1 MSISSRIR
9 TELDE
14 DIKINRGRYSPN
26 EIFKKYVTIEEI
38 KKHPEITPA
47 IRGDKKLKLDILS
60 HQKPRIISIKGIQN
74 QNKVKFASR
83 LNSFNKIFFDYYK
96 NNLKSKDEINTLS
109 QENKNFA
116 KKYKNSNSNKDIF
129 HDIKSEY
136 EKRNYYVSSLE
147 EKKNIFN
154 GNILLSNKEELKN
167 YILYDLGTPT
177 SNVKALSF
185 LHKINKNL
193 GDKTS
198 EKELKKI
205 NNNLDMIILG
215 KDKIGED
222 QNNEIQKTQNDINNV
237 KETINSMDEINNFLD
252 LDNKKYLE
260 MIKND
265 SSRGSSAK
273 ISTRVNSALN
283 CFENVKYQYN
293 INPPNKKMIIKGN
306 SLINIKNKNIMNKN
320 QNIKT
325 KPKFKSRMTRINNII
340 TNNISN
346 RNQQQRKFSN
356 KYTKTLDYDSLGN
369 SPLEQLY
376 DHIST
381 KENLLYYQPDIKNY
395 LNNRKFDISVK
406 INPSFICNNFEK
418 TREKICQSDFL
429 KQDMQLRKQI
439 EGNVSNAENINNKDL
454 KTKDKINN
462 IEDKIIKLYCDI
474 NNPRKTIE

>member
-1 MSISSRIR
+1 M
-9 TELDE
+9 
-14 DIKINRGRYSPN
+14 KK
-26 EIFKKYVTIEEI
+26 EIIMY
-38 KKHPEITPA
+38 
-47 IRGDKKLKLDILS
+47 L
-60 HQKPRIISIKGIQN
+60 HQKK
-74 QNKVKFASR
+74 
-83 LNSFNKIFFDYYK
+83 
-96 NNLKSKDEINTLS
+96 
-109 QENKNFA
+109 
-116 KKYKNSNSNKDIF
+116 
-129 HDIKSEY
+129 
-136 EKRNYYVSSLE
+136 
-147 EKKNIFN
+147 KKNIFN

-167 YILYDLGTPT
+167 YILYNLGTPT

-320 QNIKT
+320 QNVKT

-381 KENLLYYQPDIKNY
+381 KENLLYYQQDIKNY